1 MIGICM
7 DTGAYWRETRLEE
20 GWGTRG
26 SAVGQARGGYRAVY
40 GWPGANSR
48 LVSILAGFRGDSK
61 ANESAV
67 FSQRLTDSA
76 VYDK

>member
-26 SAVGQARGGYRAVY
+26 SAVGQACGGYRAVY
-40 GWPGANSR
+40 GWPGSNR
-48 LVSILAGFRGDSK
+48 PEQVGL
-61 ANESAV
+61 
-67 FSQRLTDSA
+67 Q
-76 VYDK
+76 